1 MPDVIIKEIN
11 HESTWKLRNEV
22 LYPDGK
28 LNEMGME
35 EDIEGTHFGVFE
47 KDVIVAIIS
56 LFFEGNS
63 CQFRKFAVDP
73 SMQGKGV
80 GRLLLAHITEYAA
93 SKSATILWC
102 NARISA
108 IGFYIKGG
116 FKHTG
121 KFFTKNSFEYEILEK
136 NLQP

>member
-28 LNEMGME
+28 LNEMGMD

-47 KDVIVAIIS
+47 GDTLVAIIS
-56 LFFEGNS
+56 LFFDETS
-63 CQFRKFAVDP
+63 CQFRKFAVDA

-80 GRLLLAHITEYAA
+80 GRRLLTRITEYAI
-93 SKSATILWC
+93 SKGATILWC
-102 NARISA
+102 NARVSA
-108 IGFYIKGG
+108 IGFYIKAG

-121 KFFTKNSFEYEILEK
+121 KFFAKNGFEYEILEK
-136 NLQP
+136 NL